1 MIFVA
6 LNGCG
11 VIESQGT
18 APVTLAK
25 GDAVVIPAALGG
37 YELRPQWQLE
47 CLSIQLPSGEVAE
60 PEGTIGYTSI
70 PVLNR
75 KVSRA

>member
-1 MIFVA
+1 
-6 LNGCG
+6 
-11 VIESQGT
+11 
-18 APVTLAK
+18 
-25 GDAVVIPAALGG
+25 LGE

-47 CLSIQLPSGEVAE
+47 CLSVQLPSAAVAE
-60 PEGTIGYTSI
+60 PEGKIGFTSI